1 MSANDTNSANGERK
15 AWFKK
20 AELLYPELSYQIT
33 GACFATHNMVGP
45 YAREKQYADVLEE
58 KLRERRL
65 PYEREVR
72 IGTSGNIID
81 FVVNREV
88 AVELKAKRMLLKDDY
103 YQSQRYLQESGL
115 RLCLLVNFRNKNIR
129 PVRIVRI
136 DRLHRGRLQG
146 EYTY

>member
-1 MSANDTNSANGERK
+1 
-15 AWFKK
+15 
-20 AELLYPELSYQIT
+20 
-33 GACFATHNMVGP
+33 MVGP